1 MKNIVTKDIILT
13 IAIGFI
19 AGTSAGV
26 IVTQFQHNGYKTH
39 EGQVMA
45 QTFNDLSDKNPSSLA
60 HNQNAYLPE
69 QAGVYS
75 EFQSD
80 MMAPADLYNDEQDVD
95 FAKDG
100 SEKFQNI

>member
-19 AGTSAGV
+19 AGTSAGI
-26 IVTQFQHNGYKTH
+26 IVTQFQRSGKTH

-45 QTFNDLSDKNPSSLA
+45 QAFNDLSDKDSSSLV
-60 HNQNAYLPE
+60 HKQNAYLPE

-75 EFQSD
+75 DFQPD
-80 MMAPADLYNDEQDVD
+80 MMAPADLYNDEQDAD
-95 FAKDG
+95 FVKDG
-100 SEKFQNI
+100 TEKFQNI